1 MEVAHGLEGD
11 DAQGMR
17 RVKQLAGEPF
27 VGGEGLL
34 DQYVLACLNAAQG
47 LCSVKA
53 VGRGNIDG
61 IDGVARDELS

>member
-1 MEVAHGLEGD
+1 MKAAHGLEGD
-11 DAQGMR
+11 DARGMR
-17 RVKQLAGEPF
+17 SAEQLAGESL

-34 DQYVLACLNAAQG
+34 DQHVLACLNAAQG
-47 LCSVKA
+47 LGGVKA